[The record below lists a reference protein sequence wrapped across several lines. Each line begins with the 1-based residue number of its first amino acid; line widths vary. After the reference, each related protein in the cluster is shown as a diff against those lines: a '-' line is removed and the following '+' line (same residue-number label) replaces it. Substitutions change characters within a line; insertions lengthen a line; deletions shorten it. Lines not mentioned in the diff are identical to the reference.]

1 MGFREAL
8 KIALQSLWANKMRS
22 ILTLIG
28 VVIGVA
34 SVIMIVTMINGVNN
48 YVATKVYRLRGRRI
62 YRQPDALRS
71 SLSGQEYLKYQK
83 RKILRMDDYEAVAA
97 AMYACALYRR
107 EISTTGN
114 VVSNHQSATG
124 VSIRGWTTDML
135 TMYNYNIAEGRSF
148 TPTEM
153 QHDAHVAVVGY
164 DIVDNVM
171 GAGRPHRKRNPR
183 GWRSLHRHRS
193 GGASGNHPRAE
204 PGQLCR
210 HSHHLPIRPS
220 TDRTIPS
227 PFTPRL
233 EASAPQL
240 EQASDQVRAIL
251 RARRHDAL
259 GQPDSFSIDTNA
271 SFVGLFKS
279 FSQSFF
285 GVAIGIATIS
295 LVIGGIVIMNIMLV
309 SVTERTREIGVRKAL
324 GARRSDVMLQFLIE
338 SATMALAGGLIGV
351 VGGIAVAKLI
361 TVIIG
366 FPTTIALWSV
376 ARQFAAG
383 HFRRHLLRRLSRAQS
398 RHARSHCRAA
408 VGALTRETLPA
419 CQ

>member
-1 MGFREAL
+1 MGFRESL

-34 SVIMIVTMINGVNN
+34 SVIMIVTMINGVNK
-48 YVATKVYRLRGRRI
+48 YVATKVYGYGADVFTASQMPQVI
-62 YRQPDALRS
+62 MS
-71 SLSGQEYLKYQK
+71 SEEYLKYQK
-83 RKILRMDDYEAVAA
+83 RKILRMDDYQAVKDE
-97 AMYACALYRR
+97 CADCVAVGA

-148 TPTEM
+148 TPTELE
-153 QHDAHVAVVGY
+153 HDAKVAVIGY
-164 DIVDNVM
+164 DIVDNVL
-171 GAGRPHRKRNPR
+171 GIGDPIGKEIRVDGVPYRVIGVVERQGTTLGQSQDNFVGIPISTYQAVYGSNDSAVIYGKAG
-183 GWRSLHRHRS
+183 GV
-193 GGASGNHPRAE
+193 GE
-204 PGQLCR
+204 
-210 HSHHLPIRPS
+210 
-220 TDRTIPS
+220 
-227 PFTPRL
+227 RL
-233 EASAPQL
+233 EA
-240 EQASDQVRAIL
+240 ASDQMRAIL
-251 RARRHDAL
+251 RAKRHDAP
-259 GQPDSFSIDTNA
+259 GKDDSFSVDTNA

-324 GARRSDVMLQFLIE
+324 GARRSDLMMQFLIE
-338 SATMALAGGLIGV
+338 SATMALVGGFIGV
-351 VGGIAVAKLI
+351 IGGIAIAKLI
-361 TVIIG
+361 TLIIG

-376 ARQFAAG
+376 LVSLLLATSVGIFFGVYPARKAAM
-383 HFRRHLLRRLSRAQS
+383 LDPIVALRSEL
-398 RHARSHCRAA
+398 
-408 VGALTRETLPA
+408 
-419 CQ
+419 

>member
-22 ILTLIG
+22 VLTLIG

-34 SVIMIVTMINGVNN
+34 SVIMIVTMINGVNK
-48 YVATKVYRLRGRRI
+48 YVATKVYGYGADVFTVSKLPQVI
-62 YRQPDALRS
+62 LS
-71 SLSGQEYLKYQK
+71 SEEYLRDQK
-83 RKILRMDDYEAVAA
+83 RKNFKLEDYEAVKQQCTDCKAVGA
-97 AMYACALYRR
+97 

-124 VSIRGWTTDML
+124 VSIRGWTTGML
-135 TMYNYNIAEGRSF
+135 AMYNFNLSRGRSF
-148 TPTEM
+148 TPTEE
-153 QHDAHVAVVGY
+153 QHDAHIAVIGS
-164 DIVDNVM
+164 DIVDNVLAR
-171 GAGRPHRKRNPR
+171 GDPIGKEIRVDGIPYTVIGVVEHQGKTLGSSQDNFVSVPINTYQATYGGNNSITIYAKAGGIGDK
-183 GWRSLHRHRS
+183 
-193 GGASGNHPRAE
+193 
-204 PGQLCR
+204 
-210 HSHHLPIRPS
+210 
-220 TDRTIPS
+220 
-227 PFTPRL
+227 
-233 EASAPQL
+233 L

-251 RARRHDAL
+251 RARRHDAP
-259 GQPDSFSIDTNA
+259 GKPDSFTIDTND

-324 GARRSDVMLQFLIE
+324 GARRSDLMMQFLIE
-338 SATMALAGGLIGV
+338 SAAMALVGGLIGV

-361 TVIIG
+361 TLVIG

-376 ARQFAAG
+376 LVSLLLATSVGIFFGVYPARKAAM
-383 HFRRHLLRRLSRAQS
+383 LDPIVALRSEL
-398 RHARSHCRAA
+398 
-408 VGALTRETLPA
+408 
-419 CQ
+419 

>member
-1 MGFREAL
+1 MGFQEAM

-22 ILTLIG
+22 TLTLIG

-48 YVATKVYRLRGRRI
+48 YVATKVYGYGADVFTASQMPQVI
-62 YRQPDALRS
+62 
-71 SLSGQEYLKYQK
+71 LSGQEYLKYQK
-83 RKILRMDDYEAVAA
+83 RKILRMDDYQAVLQQCNKCVAVGA
-97 AMYACALYRR
+97 
-107 EISTTGN
+107 EVSTTGS

-124 VSIRGWTTDML
+124 VSIRGWTTDMP
-135 TMYNYNIAEGRSF
+135 TMYNYNIDQGRSF
-148 TPTEM
+148 TPTEI
-153 QHDAHVAVVGY
+153 QHDAHIAVVGY

-171 GAGRPHRKRNPR
+171 GQGD
-183 GWRSLHRHRS
+183 
-193 GGASGNHPRAE
+193 
-204 PGQLCR
+204 
-210 HSHHLPIRPS
+210 PIGKEIRV
-220 TDRTIPS
+220 DGV
-227 PFTPRL
+227 PFTVIGVVERQGTTLGQSQDNFVGIPISTYQ
-233 EASAPQL
+233 AIYGTDKSVTIYAKAGGIDAQL

-251 RARRHDAL
+251 RARRHDPL

-338 SATMALAGGLIGV
+338 SATMALTGGLIGA

-376 ARQFAAG
+376 AVSLLLATSVGIFFGVYPARKAAM
-383 HFRRHLLRRLSRAQS
+383 LDPIVALRSEL
-398 RHARSHCRAA
+398 
-408 VGALTRETLPA
+408 
-419 CQ
+419 